1 MEHLRISLAFFFWST
16 EASWNLLIKKK
27 IFELSRTHWHFKKTQ
42 KTTEWEKKEIKK
54 EKKQTGGQKYT

>member
-27 IFELSRTHWHFKKTQ
+27 YLNFLEHTDILKRHRKLQ
-42 KTTEWEKKEIKK
+42 NEKKKK
-54 EKKQTGGQKYT
+54 